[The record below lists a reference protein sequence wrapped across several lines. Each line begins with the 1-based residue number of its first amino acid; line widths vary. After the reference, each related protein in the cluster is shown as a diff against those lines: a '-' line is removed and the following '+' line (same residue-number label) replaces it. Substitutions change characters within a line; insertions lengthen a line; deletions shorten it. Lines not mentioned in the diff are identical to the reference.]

1 MIQSIIIKNLYYI
14 YSYEINFTNDENVLI
29 LTGPNGFGKTTILQ
43 LINHLC
49 SLKLWYFYLL
59 PFDKIEITFGKG
71 TYSLSINKLN
81 NDDNNYGEVEFIM
94 LNKVKNVRESFKLE
108 KRIVEHMAGRRFPVF
123 KTFDTDRLDDYLE
136 AFSNEES
143 IEFFEKN
150 MPNTI
155 QFLRTQK
162 CAMIEEQRLVV
173 KNVSRSNSEYSRTV
187 EDIQKKIS
195 VFYTEAQKTYNSA
208 SLKIDGTFVKRLSD
222 IKPSNDVKH
231 IKKERIY
238 REVQKKILEYKKYDL
253 VGELEVV
260 SELGVHYNE
269 VLKLYLTDLYNKLS
283 SIDKYY
289 DKLSTFDR
297 IVSGKHLAYKRLQ
310 FKGDE
315 MKIIGSNGHEIPIRK
330 LSSGEQNL
338 LVLCYNLV
346 FGLDDRN
353 ILLIDEPENSLHMA
367 WLQNLLNDYM
377 KIAKLTGCQII
388 IATHSPAFI
397 HGKWNLTYDLCENG
411 KIQESEGH
419 SARK

>member
-1 MIQSIIIKNLYYI
+1 MIQSLKITNLYYI
-14 YSYEINFTNDENVLI
+14 YSYEINFAHDENVLI

-43 LINHLC
+43 IINNLC

-59 PFDKIEITFGKG
+59 PFDRIEILFDG
-71 TYSLSINKLN
+71 TYSLFINKLN
-81 NDDNNYGEVEFIM
+81 SYDNNYGDVEFVM
-94 LNKVKNVRESFKLE
+94 LNKSEDICESFKLE
-108 KRIVEHMAGRRFPVF
+108 KRIVEHMARRHFSVF
-123 KTFDTDRLDDYLE
+123 RTFDTGRLDEYLE
-136 AFSNEES
+136 AYSNEES
-143 IEFFEKN
+143 IEFLERN
-150 MPNTI
+150 MPNMI

-162 CAMIEEQRLVV
+162 CVMIEEQRLVV
-173 KNVSRSNSEYSRTV
+173 KKVSRSNFEYSRTV

-195 VFYTEAQKTYNSA
+195 SFYTEAQKTYNSA

-222 IKPSNDVKH
+222 IKPSHDVKH

-297 IVSGKHLAYKRLQ
+297 IVSGKHLAYKKLQ

-315 MKIIGSNGHEIPIRK
+315 MKIIGSNEHEIPIRK

-338 LVLCYNLV
+338 LVLCHNLV
-346 FGLDDRN
+346 FVLDDRN

-367 WLQNLLNDYM
+367 WLQNLLDDYI

-397 HGKWNLTYDLCENG
+397 HGQWNLTYDLCENG
-411 KIQESEGH
+411 KIQESEDH
-419 SARK
+419 SARE

>member
-1 MIQSIIIKNLYYI
+1 MIQSLKITNLYYI
-14 YSYEINFTNDENVLI
+14 YNYEINFANDENVLI

-43 LINHLC
+43 IINHLC

-59 PFDKIEITFGKG
+59 PFDSMEILFED
-71 TYSLSINKLN
+71 TYSLLIKKLN
-81 NDDNNYGEVEFIM
+81 GSDNSYGDVEFVM
-94 LNKVKNVRESFKLE
+94 LNKSENVCETYILE
-108 KRIVEHMAGRRFPVF
+108 KRIVELMARSRFAVYR
-123 KTFDTDRLDDYLE
+123 TYDADRLDEYLE
-136 AFSNEES
+136 ACSNEES
-143 IEFFEKN
+143 IEIFERN

-173 KNVSRSNSEYSRTV
+173 KKVSRSNSEYSRTV

-195 VFYTEAQKTYNSA
+195 AFYTEAQKTYNSA

-222 IKPSNDVKH
+222 IKPSHDVKH

-253 VGELEVV
+253 VGELDVV

-269 VLKLYLTDLYNKLS
+269 VLKLYLTDLYKKLS

-289 DKLSTFDR
+289 SKLSTFDH
-297 IVSGKHLAYKRLQ
+297 IVSGKHLAYKMLQ

-338 LVLCYNLV
+338 LVLCHNLV

-367 WLQNLLNDYM
+367 WLQNLLDDYI

-397 HGKWNLTYDLCENG
+397 HGQWNLTYDLCENG
-411 KIQESEGH
+411 KIQKSEGH
-419 SARK
+419 NAGE

>member
-1 MIQSIIIKNLYYI
+1 MIQSLKITNLYYI
-14 YSYEINFTNDENVLI
+14 YSYEIDFANDENVLI

-43 LINHLC
+43 IINHLC

-59 PFDKIEITFGKG
+59 PFDKIEIFFDAN
-71 TYSLSINKLN
+71 YSLLINKLN
-81 NDDNNYGEVEFIM
+81 KDGRNYGDVEF
-94 LNKVKNVRESFKLE
+94 LLSNKAEVVDQPFIFGKKDVERLARNYNLLYRTNNASKRLEES
-108 KRIVEHMAGRRFPVF
+108 
-123 KTFDTDRLDDYLE
+123 LE
-136 AFSNEES
+136 ASS
-143 IEFFEKN
+143 IDDVIKFVETKSS
-150 MPNTI
+150 MI
-155 QFLRTQK
+155 VQFLSAHK
-162 CAMIEEQRLVV
+162 CVMIEEQRLVV
-173 KNVSRSNSEYSRTV
+173 KKELRNYPEFSLTV
-187 EDIQKKIS
+187 EDIQRNIS
-195 VFYTEAQKTYNSA
+195 SFYTEAQKTYNSA

-222 IKPSNDVKH
+222 IKPSHDVKH
-231 IKKERIY
+231 IKTEQIY
-238 REVQKKILEYKKYDL
+238 KDVQEKILEYKKYDL

-269 VLKLYLTDLYNKLS
+269 VLKLYLTDLYKKLS

-297 IVSGKHLAYKRLQ
+297 IVSGKHLAYKKLQ

-315 MKIIGSNGHEIPIRK
+315 MKIIGLNGHEIPIRK

-338 LVLCYNLV
+338 LVLCHNLV

-367 WLQNLLNDYM
+367 WLQKLLEDYI

-411 KIQESEGH
+411 KIQESEDH
-419 SARK
+419 NARE

>member
-1 MIQSIIIKNLYYI
+1 MIQSLKITNLYYI
-14 YSYEINFTNDENVLI
+14 YSYEINFANDENVLI

-43 LINHLC
+43 IINHLC

-59 PFDKIEITFGKG
+59 PFDRIEILFDG
-71 TYSLSINKLN
+71 TYSLLIEKLN
-81 NDDNNYGEVEFIM
+81 NDNNNYGDVEFII
-94 LNKVKNVRESFKLE
+94 LTKSEDICESFKLE
-108 KRIVEHMAGRRFPVF
+108 KQIVEHMARQHFSVF
-123 KTFDTDRLDDYLE
+123 RTFDTGRLDEYLE
-136 AFSNEES
+136 ASSNEAS
-143 IEFFEKN
+143 IKFFERK
-150 MPNTI
+150 MPNMI

-162 CAMIEEQRLVV
+162 CVMIEEQRLVV
-173 KNVSRSNSEYSRTV
+173 KKVSRSNSEYSRTV

-195 VFYTEAQKTYNSA
+195 GFYTEAQKTYNSA

-222 IKPSNDVKH
+222 IKPSHVVKH

-238 REVQKKILEYKKYDL
+238 RDVQKKILEYKKYDL

-269 VLKLYLTDLYNKLS
+269 VLKLYLTDLYKKLS

-297 IVSGKHLAYKRLQ
+297 IVSGKHLAYKKLQ

-315 MKIIGSNGHEIPIRK
+315 MKIIGSNEHEIPIRK

-338 LVLCYNLV
+338 LVLCHNLV
-346 FGLDDRN
+346 FGLDDSN

-367 WLQNLLNDYM
+367 WLQNLLDDYI

-397 HGKWNLTYDLCENG
+397 HGQWNLTYDLCENG
-411 KIQESEGH
+411 KIQESEDH
-419 SARK
+419 NARE

>member
-1 MIQSIIIKNLYYI
+1 MIQSLKITNLYYI
-14 YSYEINFTNDENVLI
+14 YSYEINFVHDENVLI

-43 LINHLC
+43 IINHLC

-59 PFDKIEITFGKG
+59 PFDRIEILFDG
-71 TYSLSINKLN
+71 TYSLFINKLN
-81 NDDNNYGEVEFIM
+81 SYDNNYGDVEFVM
-94 LNKVKNVRESFKLE
+94 FNKSEDVCESFKFE
-108 KRIVEHMAGRRFPVF
+108 KQIVEHFARRHFPIF
-123 KTFDTDRLDDYLE
+123 RMSDANRLDEYLE
-136 AFSNEES
+136 AHSDMEL
-143 IEFFEKN
+143 IELFERN

-155 QFLRTQK
+155 QFLNTQK
-162 CAMIEEQRLVV
+162 SAMIEEQRLVV
-173 KNVSRSNSEYSRTV
+173 KKGSRSNSEYSRTV
-187 EDIQKKIS
+187 EDIQRNIS
-195 VFYTEAQKTYNSA
+195 IFYTEAQKTYNSA

-222 IKPSNDVKH
+222 IKPSHDVKH

-269 VLKLYLTDLYNKLS
+269 VLKLYLTDLYKKLS

-297 IVSGKHLAYKRLQ
+297 IVSGKYLAYKRLQ

-367 WLQNLLNDYM
+367 WLQNLLDDYI

-411 KIQESEGH
+411 KIQESEDH
-419 SARK
+419 NARE

>member
-1 MIQSIIIKNLYYI
+1 MIQSLKITNLYYI
-14 YSYEINFTNDENVLI
+14 YSYEINFAHDENVLI

-43 LINHLC
+43 IINHLC

-59 PFDKIEITFGKG
+59 PFDRIEILFDG
-71 TYSLSINKLN
+71 TYSLLINKLN
-81 NDDNNYGEVEFIM
+81 SYDNNYGDVEFVM
-94 LNKVKNVRESFKLE
+94 LNKSEDICESFKLE
-108 KRIVEHMAGRRFPVF
+108 KQIVEHMARRHFSVF
-123 KTFDTDRLDDYLE
+123 RTFDTGRLDEYLE
-136 AFSNEES
+136 AYSNEES
-143 IEFFEKN
+143 IEFFERN
-150 MPNTI
+150 MPNMI

-162 CAMIEEQRLVV
+162 CVMIEEQRLVV
-173 KNVSRSNSEYSRTV
+173 KKVSRSNSEYSRTV

-195 VFYTEAQKTYNSA
+195 SFYTEAQKTYNSA

-222 IKPSNDVKH
+222 IKPSHDVKH

-297 IVSGKHLAYKRLQ
+297 IVSGKHLAYKKLQ

-315 MKIIGSNGHEIPIRK
+315 MKIIGSNEHEIPIRK

-338 LVLCYNLV
+338 LVLCHNLV

-353 ILLIDEPENSLHMA
+353 ILLISVFRAL
-367 WLQNLLNDYM
+367 
-377 KIAKLTGCQII
+377 
-388 IATHSPAFI
+388 
-397 HGKWNLTYDLCENG
+397 
-411 KIQESEGH
+411 
-419 SARK
+419 

>member
-1 MIQSIIIKNLYYI
+1 MIQSLKITNLYYI
-14 YSYEINFTNDENVLI
+14 YSYEINFAHDENVLI

-43 LINHLC
+43 IINHLC

-59 PFDKIEITFGKG
+59 PFDRIEILFDG
-71 TYSLSINKLN
+71 TYSLFINKLN
-81 NDDNNYGEVEFIM
+81 SYDNNYGDVEFVM
-94 LNKVKNVRESFKLE
+94 FNKSEDVCESFKFE
-108 KRIVEHMAGRRFPVF
+108 KQIVEHFARRHFPIF
-123 KTFDTDRLDDYLE
+123 RMSDANRLDEYLE
-136 AFSNEES
+136 AHSDMEL
-143 IEFFEKN
+143 IELFERN

-155 QFLRTQK
+155 QFLNTQK
-162 CAMIEEQRLVV
+162 SAMIEEQRLVV
-173 KNVSRSNSEYSRTV
+173 KKGSRSNSEYSRTV
-187 EDIQKKIS
+187 EDIQRNIS
-195 VFYTEAQKTYNSA
+195 IFYTEAQKTYNSA

-222 IKPSNDVKH
+222 IKPSHDVKH

-269 VLKLYLTDLYNKLS
+269 VLKLYLTDLYKKLS

-367 WLQNLLNDYM
+367 WLQNLLDDYI

-411 KIQESEGH
+411 KIQESEDH
-419 SARK
+419 NARE

>member
-1 MIQSIIIKNLYYI
+1 MIQSLKITNLYYI
-14 YSYEINFTNDENVLI
+14 YSYEINFAHDENVLI

-43 LINHLC
+43 IINHLC

-59 PFDKIEITFGKG
+59 PFDRIEILFDG
-71 TYSLSINKLN
+71 TYSLFINKLN
-81 NDDNNYGEVEFIM
+81 SYDNNYGDVEFVM
-94 LNKVKNVRESFKLE
+94 LNKSEDVCESFKFE
-108 KRIVEHMAGRRFPVF
+108 KQIVEYFARRHFPIF
-123 KTFDTDRLDDYLE
+123 RMSDANRLDEYLE
-136 AFSNEES
+136 AHSDMEL
-143 IEFFEKN
+143 IELFERN

-155 QFLRTQK
+155 QFLNTQK
-162 CAMIEEQRLVV
+162 SAMIEEQRLVV
-173 KNVSRSNSEYSRTV
+173 KKGSRSNSEYSRTV
-187 EDIQKKIS
+187 EDIQRNIS
-195 VFYTEAQKTYNSA
+195 IFYTEAQKTYNSA

-222 IKPSNDVKH
+222 IKPSHDVKH

-269 VLKLYLTDLYNKLS
+269 VLKLYLTDLYKKLS

-367 WLQNLLNDYM
+367 WLQNLLDDYI

-411 KIQESEGH
+411 KIQESEDH
-419 SARK
+419 NARE

>member
-1 MIQSIIIKNLYYI
+1 MIQSLKITNLYYI
-14 YSYEINFTNDENVLI
+14 YNYEINFANDENVLI

-43 LINHLC
+43 IINHLC

-59 PFDKIEITFGKG
+59 PFDSMEILFED
-71 TYSLSINKLN
+71 TYSLLIKKLN
-81 NDDNNYGEVEFIM
+81 GSDNSYGDVEFVM
-94 LNKVKNVRESFKLE
+94 LNKSENVCETYILE
-108 KRIVEHMAGRRFPVF
+108 KRIVELMARSRFAVYR
-123 KTFDTDRLDDYLE
+123 TYDADRLDEYLE
-136 AFSNEES
+136 ACSNEES
-143 IEFFEKN
+143 IEIFERN

-173 KNVSRSNSEYSRTV
+173 KKVSRSNSEYSRTV

-195 VFYTEAQKTYNSA
+195 TFYTEAQKTYNSA

-222 IKPSNDVKH
+222 IKPSHDVKH

-253 VGELEVV
+253 VGELDVV

-269 VLKLYLTDLYNKLS
+269 VLKLYLTDLYKKLS

-289 DKLSTFDR
+289 SKLSTFDH
-297 IVSGKHLAYKRLQ
+297 IVSGKHLAYKMLQ

-338 LVLCYNLV
+338 LVLCHNLV

-367 WLQNLLNDYM
+367 WLQNLLDDYI

-397 HGKWNLTYDLCENG
+397 HGQWNLTYDLCENG
-411 KIQESEGH
+411 KIQKSEGH
-419 SARK
+419 NAGE

>member
-1 MIQSIIIKNLYYI
+1 M
-14 YSYEINFTNDENVLI
+14 I

-43 LINHLC
+43 IINHLC

-59 PFDKIEITFGKG
+59 PFDKIEIILEDA
-71 TYSLSINKLN
+71 YSLSINKLN

-94 LNKVKNVRESFKLE
+94 LNNVKNVCESFKLE
-108 KRIVEHMAGRRFPVF
+108 KRIVENMARRRFPVF
-123 KTFDTDRLDDYLE
+123 KTFDTDRLDEYLE
-136 AFSNEES
+136 AYSNEES
-143 IEFFEKN
+143 IEFFEKKL
-150 MPNTI
+150 PTTI
-155 QFLRTQK
+155 QFIKTQK

-195 VFYTEAQKTYNSA
+195 GFYTEAQKTYNSA

-222 IKPSNDVKH
+222 IKPSHDVKH

-269 VLKLYLTDLYNKLS
+269 VLKLYLTDLYKKLS

-346 FGLDDRN
+346 FGLDNRN

-367 WLQNLLNDYM
+367 WLQNLLDDY
-377 KIAKLTGCQII
+377 ITI
-388 IATHSPAFI
+388 
-397 HGKWNLTYDLCENG
+397 LC
-411 KIQESEGH
+411 
-419 SARK
+419 

>member
-1 MIQSIIIKNLYYI
+1 MIQSLKITNLYYI
-14 YSYEINFTNDENVLI
+14 YSYEINFAHDENVLI
-29 LTGPNGFGKTTILQ
+29 LTGPNGCGKTTILQ
-43 LINHLC
+43 IINHLC

-59 PFDKIEITFGKG
+59 PFDRIEILFDG
-71 TYSLSINKLN
+71 TYSLFINKLN
-81 NDDNNYGEVEFIM
+81 SYDNNYGDVEFVM
-94 LNKVKNVRESFKLE
+94 LNKSEDVCESFKFE
-108 KRIVEHMAGRRFPVF
+108 KQIVEHFARRHFPIF
-123 KTFDTDRLDDYLE
+123 RMSDANRLDEYFE
-136 AFSNEES
+136 AHSDMEL
-143 IEFFEKN
+143 IELFERN

-155 QFLRTQK
+155 QFLNTQK
-162 CAMIEEQRLVV
+162 SAMIEEQRLVV
-173 KNVSRSNSEYSRTV
+173 KKVSRSNSEYSRTV
-187 EDIQKKIS
+187 EDIQRNIS
-195 VFYTEAQKTYNSA
+195 FFYTEAQKTYNSA

-222 IKPSNDVKH
+222 IKPSHDVKH

-269 VLKLYLTDLYNKLS
+269 VLKLYLTDLYKKLS

-367 WLQNLLNDYM
+367 WLQNLLDDYI

-411 KIQESEGH
+411 KIQESEDH
-419 SARK
+419 NARE